1 VRVTVDLLVVLPAS
15 QMLCCCLTEQ
25 LSQLGDDGFLAAEAE
40 ALVQM
45 TLPDN
50 CIVSLSGSNPLH
62 PDAMRWIR
70 SSGRVIFL
78 DVDYSDILA
87 RLSTMKVDRIVG
99 RGRDM
104 ADNLQYRQQF
114 YEGITSAQC

>member
-1 VRVTVDLLVVLPAS
+1 
-15 QMLCCCLTEQ
+15 MLIDQ
-25 LSQLGDDGFLAAEAE
+25 LSELGDDSFLASEGE
-40 ALVQM
+40 ALLQM
-45 TLPDN
+45 TMPDN

-62 PDAMRWIR
+62 HDSMHWIH
-70 SSGRVIFL
+70 SSGKVIFL
-78 DVDYSDILA
+78 DVHHSDILT

-114 YEGITSAQC
+114 YEGIKTTTTPTTTSPF